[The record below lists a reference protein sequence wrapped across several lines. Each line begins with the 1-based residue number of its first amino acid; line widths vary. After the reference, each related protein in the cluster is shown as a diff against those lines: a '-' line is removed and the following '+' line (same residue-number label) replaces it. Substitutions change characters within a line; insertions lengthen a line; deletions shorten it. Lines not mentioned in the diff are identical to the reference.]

1 MVLYLYF
8 LIYKL
13 TLLWGDFKKA
23 VLSDWGPMAL
33 QCSATSNFSV
43 LSKNIL
49 LSRSSPLIYFLKI
62 TLETSVFAA
71 LDIFPA
77 INVITNR
84 FQVHFSTHYYSCF
97 YQVTLSNS
105 CLQHILQLNFQL
117 CFSTLLLCLSFFSL
131 CGSSLSQLLLCQVS
145 SPHQFQTFQAYV
157 FLCPHLSLGRR

>member
-33 QCSATSNFSV
+33 QCSPTSNFSV

-77 INVITNR
+77 TNVITNK
-84 FQVHFSTHYYSCF
+84 FQVHFSTHYYSC
-97 YQVTLSNS
+97 LSG
-105 CLQHILQLNFQL
+105 HTFKQL
-117 CFSTLLLCLSFFSL
+117 SVAHT
-131 CGSSLSQLLLCQVS
+131 
-145 SPHQFQTFQAYV
+145 TT
-157 FLCPHLSLGRR
+157 